1 MSAIDSRRVRRS
13 QRDYTMT
20 FKLSVIE
27 LVEKGSMTYKQAQQ
41 TYGIQG
47 RTTVLTWLRKH
58 GNLDWSK
65 RVIMSVSK
73 GEETPEQMIKRLQ
86 RELEDEKLKNLIL
99 NETINTVEKRYG
111 IDVRKKNSPK
121 QSKDL
126 DNKEE

>member
-1 MSAIDSRRVRRS
+1 MSDSDLTRVRRS
-13 QRDYTMT
+13 QRDYTMA

-27 LVEKGSMTYKQAQQ
+27 VVEKGSMTYKQVQKL
-41 TYGIQG
+41 YGIQG
-47 RTTVLTWLRKH
+47 RSTVLTWLRKH

-73 GEETPEQMIKRLQ
+73 REETPEQVIKRLQ

-99 NETINTVEKRYG
+99 NETINTVEKQYG
-111 IDVRKKNSPK
+111 IDVRKKHSPK

-126 DNKEE
+126 DNREE